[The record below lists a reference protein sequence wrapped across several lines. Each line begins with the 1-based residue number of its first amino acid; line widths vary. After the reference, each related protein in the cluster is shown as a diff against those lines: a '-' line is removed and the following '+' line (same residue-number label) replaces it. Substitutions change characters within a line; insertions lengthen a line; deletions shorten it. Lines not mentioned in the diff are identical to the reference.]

1 MHRYQLKIEYVGS
14 KYFGWQIQ
22 QKGKKIQKTI
32 QSVLKKI
39 LNKKIQL
46 YGYERTDKR
55 KHEI

>member
-22 QKGKKIQKTI
+22 QKGKTIQKTI

-39 LNKKIQL
+39 FKKKFNYMAQDEQIQV
-46 YGYERTDKR
+46 YMQ
-55 KHEI
+55 